1 MSTAAG
7 RTAGLP
13 DGLDPAREG
22 FDLFSSP
29 FYLIAHAD
37 FKYHEDLDTVVAK
50 SGFDRATYRLMTVL
64 MQQSPLNIG
73 QLSQLALLK
82 RPTVSRA
89 LARMRR
95 EGLVEM
101 TAKSTDNRVTDVV
114 LTEAGRQAAR
124 AVMAYGT
131 RQIERAMQGL
141 DAREIGTLV
150 RIARH
155 IVANLERLPCE

>member
-1 MSTAAG
+1 MSVTVQAAP
-7 RTAGLP
+7 GLP

-37 FKYHEDLDTVVAK
+37 YKYHEDLDTVIAK
-50 SGFDRATYRLMTVL
+50 SGLDRATYRLMTVL
-64 MQQSPLNIG
+64 MQASPLNIG
-73 QLSQLALLK
+73 ELSRLSLLK

-89 LARMRR
+89 LGRMRR
-95 EGLVEM
+95 EGLVNM
-101 TAKSTDNRVTDVV
+101 TANPLDSRITDVV
-114 LTEAGRQAAR
+114 LTDAGRQAAR
-124 AVMAYGT
+124 AVMRFGT
-131 RQIERAMQGL
+131 RQIERALEGL
-141 DAREIGTLV
+141 DPHEIETLV